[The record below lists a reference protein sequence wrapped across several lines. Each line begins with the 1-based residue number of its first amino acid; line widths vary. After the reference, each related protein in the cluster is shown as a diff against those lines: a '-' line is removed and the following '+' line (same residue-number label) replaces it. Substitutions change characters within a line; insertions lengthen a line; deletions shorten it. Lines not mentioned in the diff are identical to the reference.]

1 MKGDYNALTYEE
13 FIEAF
18 KARAASELSYDP
30 ALMKFYPQ
38 GYTSDDPKIFEW
50 IYDTNKKFS
59 DDESSP
65 WLMKDI
71 LVLTRKDKSGAE
83 LSQRIAIRDVYDD
96 AQKEGFDSVFEE
108 VRKSQPS
115 PAVIDM
121 ERINK
126 RSSAGYDDMKAQ
138 LIIRP
143 LNYGL
148 HMSELRGC
156 VYERVGDFALVLY
169 QLLGDAENSIAS
181 SKIMREELE
190 RWGMSDRKDEV
201 MRDALANTAR
211 LYPACVFDNRGA
223 ETPDDEKES
232 DFLTGEFERKD
243 ITIDGKYI
251 FLSTFRVTNGAV
263 SLFYPGVIDKMMSI
277 TGGPFWAVFMNI
289 NDVLIFETGDKSAED
304 YARVARVGGGRAEM
318 LSVRVYRC
326 DKNGVSPV

>member
-1 MKGDYNALTYEE
+1 MTYEE

-18 KARAASELSYDP
+18 KARAESELSYDP

-38 GYTSDDPKIFEW
+38 GYTSDDPKIFEF
-50 IYDTNKKFS
+50 IQDTNKKFS
-59 DDESSP
+59 GDEASP
-65 WLMKDI
+65 WLTKDI
-71 LVLTRKDKSGAE
+71 LLLTCKDKSGAE

-96 AQKEGFDSVFEE
+96 AQKEGFDAMFDE
-108 VRKSQPS
+108 VRKSQPD
-115 PAVIDM
+115 PDVIDM
-121 ERINK
+121 ERVNK
-126 RSSAGYDDMKAQ
+126 RSSAEYDDMKAQ

-148 HMSELRGC
+148 HMSDLRGC

-169 QLLGDAENSIAS
+169 QLLGDAEHSIAS

-190 RWGMSDRKDEV
+190 RWGMSSRKDEV

-223 ETPDDEKES
+223 ETPDDEKEA

-263 SLFYPGVIDKMMSI
+263 SLFYPGVVEKMMSI

-289 NDVLIFETGDKSAED
+289 NDVLIFETGDKSAEN
-304 YARVARVGGGRAEM
+304 YAKVARVGGGRAEM

-326 DKNGVSPV
+326 DKNGISPV